1 MSIEKL
7 SIPIDYE
14 TKKATSVFYATDKI
28 TKTLVR
34 TCKQIT
40 CKQETHYT
48 KRTFTMSLNIYN
60 GLENEKFLPEKLL
73 LNAPFVEKSKTLF
86 VRGYIVLVDYLKH
99 YRLI

>member
-7 SIPIDYE
+7 STPIDYE

-34 TCKQIT
+34 TCKQDT

-48 KRTFTMSLNIYN
+48 KRTL
-60 GLENEKFLPEKLL
+60 FL
-73 LNAPFVEKSKTLF
+73 
-86 VRGYIVLVDYLKH
+86 
-99 YRLI
+99 